1 MELSEDIF
9 RSDVVSPFVDCVE
22 ERCTFTFEVTD
33 DAHTDNQ
40 PIESL
45 LSELMP
51 CKEHSLSGFLAG
63 DLLVLYAK
71 GECSQTL
78 TDELFLVEQI
88 CSLIHPSFSFRNSDL
103 HLQASEGFRDKSLED
118 SCPSDALEASRVKA
132 VEAQRADC

>member
-1 MELSEDIF
+1 MELSEDIS

-22 ERCTFTFEVTD
+22 ERCTFPFEVAD

-40 PIESL
+40 PIEGL
-45 LSELMP
+45 LSELKP

-88 CSLIHPSFSFRNSDL
+88 CSLIHPSFSFRNSNL

-118 SCPSDALEASRVKA
+118 SCPSDALETSRVKA
-132 VEAQRADC
+132 VEAKSADC